1 MKRRIQVAFLW
12 HMHQPPYAEPRSGL
26 FLLPWT
32 YLHGTKDYY
41 DMGEVAGRHPT
52 MRMVVN
58 FTPSLLEGLARY
70 AEGGPVP
77 DQALLAMTRDPA
89 GLSPV
94 DREFLLRTCFG
105 VNHATMITRFPR
117 YAELF
122 DMLHASPLA
131 DPVVDRPESTAG
143 SGGVIDRFTTRD
155 FLDLTVLYLLV
166 WCGPTLQEDPRVQA
180 IAAKGRDFAASDR
193 DVLLAVGR
201 EFLGRIVPLYRDLW
215 ASGQVELSTSPFN
228 HPILPLLCATHAAVE
243 ANPSTRLPW
252 ARVEAPEEAERQ
264 VDEGLGYFERTF
276 GRRPAGVWPAE
287 GAVSERAVRIIGS
300 RGVRWICTDE
310 DILRR
315 SLGGS
320 MTLRERMRPHHFA
333 GVSIFFRDHFLSD
346 QIGFVYSRWPQEK
359 AVAAF
364 MQELRHRAEASE
376 DDRSI
381 VVVALDGENAWEHY
395 PDGGYP
401 FLDALYGA
409 VCRSDFAAPVTFS
422 EYLDRHGPGEPLDM
436 LATGSWID
444 GNLNTWIGDPVKNR
458 AWSFLAETLEVARDV
473 STLTPERRDNVRR
486 FLMRAEASD
495 WFWWFGAGHSS
506 IHEREF
512 DYLFR
517 QNLRMTYEELGLT
530 PPDHLD
536 RPIAPDHPSVPVLQP
551 TARISPTITGLRDS
565 YYKWV
570 GAGSCTFQQGAI
582 HRLQPL
588 VAGVRFG
595 FDDRFF
601 YLRVD
606 GFKPMTELMTLG
618 DWVTVNISRP
628 EPLTFVVRR
637 DDGGLAVDVRD
648 KAGGAVPVAEAR
660 AAVGDVLELALPLNV
675 FQAWRDSRTAFAI
688 EFHLVLGSA
697 ELSDERFP
705 WDAVID
711 VACDPLGIE
720 RANWFV

>member
-1 MKRRIQVAFLW
+1 MKRRINVAFLW
-12 HMHQPPYAEPRSGL
+12 HMHQPPYEEPRSGL

-41 DMGEVAGRHPT
+41 DMGEVAGRHPK
-52 MRMVVN
+52 MRMNVN

-77 DQALLAMTRDPA
+77 DLTLQAMTKDPALLTSA
-89 GLSPV
+89 

-105 VNHATMITRFPR
+105 VNQSTMITRFPR
-117 YAELF
+117 YGELF
-122 DMLHASPLA
+122 DLMHGTPIEGPA
-131 DPVVDRPESTAG
+131 
-143 SGGVIDRFTTRD
+143 IDRFTPRD

-166 WCGPTLQEDPRVQA
+166 WCGPTLQQDPRIQE
-180 IAAKGRDFAASDR
+180 IAARGSDFTAADR
-193 DVLLAVGR
+193 GTLLAVGR

-215 ASGQVELSTSPFN
+215 ASGQIEMSTTPFN
-228 HPILPLLCATHAAVE
+228 HPILPLLCTTHAAVE
-243 ANPSTRLPW
+243 ADPSTRLPW

-264 VDEGLGYFERTF
+264 VDEGLTYFERTF
-276 GRRPAGVWPAE
+276 GRRPAGMWPAE
-287 GAVSERAVRIIGS
+287 GAVSEPAVRILGS

-310 DILRR
+310 EILRR

-320 MTLRERMRPHHFA
+320 MTLAERMRPHRFA

-346 QIGFVYSRWPQEK
+346 QIGFVYSRWPREK
-359 AVAAF
+359 AVKAF

-401 FLDALYGA
+401 FLDALYDA
-409 VCRSDFAAPVTFS
+409 VSRSDFAVPVTFS
-422 EYLDRHGPGEPLDM
+422 EYLDRHGPGEPMDM

-458 AWSFLAETLEVARDV
+458 AWSFLAEALEVARDV
-473 STLTPERRDNVRR
+473 SALAPEKRDLVRR
-486 FLMRAEASD
+486 LLMRAEASD

-517 QNLRMTYEELGLT
+517 QNLQMIYQELGLT
-530 PPDHLD
+530 APEHLG
-536 RPIAPDHPSVPVLQP
+536 RPVAPDHSPVPVVPP
-551 TARISPTITGLRDS
+551 TARISPAITGYRDS

-570 GAGSCTFQQGAI
+570 GAGSCAFQQGSI

-595 FDDRFF
+595 FDDRCF

-606 GFKPMTELMTLG
+606 GFKSMAELMNLG
-618 DWVTVNISRP
+618 DWLTIDVSRP
-628 EPLTFVVRR
+628 DPLTFLVRR
-637 DDGGLAVDVRD
+637 ENGGLTVETRD
-648 KAGGAVPVAEAR
+648 KDGTTTALPEAR
-660 AAVGDVLELALPLNV
+660 AAVGEVLEVSLPLGV
-675 FQAWRDSRTAFAI
+675 FRPWRESRAAFAI

-711 VACDPLGIE
+711 VTCDPMGIE
-720 RANWFV
+720 RSNWFV